1 MIDLLKIPIIDN
13 HCHPLLETEADIEGR
28 FSSFFTE
35 GRNNLY
41 VKDGLLY
48 LQAIKDL
55 ASLFGCDATTEA
67 VLESRSRSSRND
79 YIKTLF
85 RDANIDTL
93 LMDTGYPPYA
103 LSIDQLRKL
112 IPCKIKKI
120 IRIENIIQ
128 DLLRK
133 CSTFEQL
140 EAEYSQ
146 ILHSKA
152 QTKDVVA
159 FKSII
164 AYRSGLEIKDFSRED
179 AAKEFQY
186 INSNKSNKIRL
197 KSKPLLDYFIRIG
210 LRISAEHNLPFQIH
224 TGFGDPD
231 LNLPEGNPLLLHQ
244 IFQDEDLGDPNIVL
258 LHGGYPYL
266 REAGYLASIYPNV
279 FVDLSLMIPFVQHGV
294 VNGILSILELAPY
307 SKVLYGSD
315 GFSIPEL
322 HWIGA
327 KHGRLALGKALQY
340 MIEFEEITPVKATEI
355 AEHILYKNAQNLYK
369 L

>member
-13 HCHPLLETEADIEGR
+13 HCHPLLETEADIQDR

-35 GRNNLY
+35 GRNNLF
-41 VKDGLLY
+41 VKDGMLY
-48 LQAIKDL
+48 LHAIKDL
-55 ASLFGCDATTEA
+55 ASLFECDATA
-67 VLESRSRSSRND
+67 DAILESRSRSSRID

-93 LMDTGYPPYA
+93 LVDMGYPPGA

-120 IRIENIIQ
+120 IRIENIIENI
-128 DLLRK
+128 LKK
-133 CSTFEQL
+133 CNTFEQL
-140 EAEYSQ
+140 EAEYLQ
-146 ILHSKA
+146 ILHSEA
-152 QTKDVVA
+152 QKNDVAA

-164 AYRSGLEIKDFSRED
+164 AYRSGLEIKDFSGED

-186 INSNKSNKIRL
+186 INSNKSHKIRL
-197 KSKPLLDYFIRIG
+197 ESKPLLDYFIRLG

-231 LNLPEGNPLLLHQ
+231 LNLIEGNPLLLHQ
-244 IFQDEDLGDPNIVL
+244 LFQDEDLGNPNIVL

-279 FVDLSLMIPFVQHGV
+279 FVDLSLMIPFVQHGM

-327 KHGRLALGKALQY
+327 KHGRIALSKALQY
-340 MIEFEEITPVKATEI
+340 MIEFGEITPMKATEI